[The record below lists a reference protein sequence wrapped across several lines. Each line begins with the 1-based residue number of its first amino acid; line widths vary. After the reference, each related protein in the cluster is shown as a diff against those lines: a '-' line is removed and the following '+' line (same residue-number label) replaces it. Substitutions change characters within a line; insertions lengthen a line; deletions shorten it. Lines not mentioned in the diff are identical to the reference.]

1 MTKSLDELEVIKTDL
16 VKKAIAVYKIGYPQL
31 KNNFDNKKIIQK
43 VLDEYRSLGLLR
55 NELEKQ
61 MINQMITDE
70 KHIPTINVALFADLD
85 GEAILE
91 EYRNLHDD
99 EDDDSLVLSDPFMM
113 NESKITPEQKPE
125 IIEEDIEEENIK
137 KTRQNYYCQE
147 CLHNHYYDSN
157 IGKKHISN
165 KTKSPRINKDV
176 INNLINETYQKLK
189 IADEYIQFVTT
200 NLKKDVIDN
209 EM

>member
-70 KHIPTINVALFADLD
+70 NRIPIINAAIFADLD
-85 GEAILE
+85 GKALLK
-91 EYRNLHDD
+91 EYRNIHNDD
-99 EDDDSLVLSDPFMM
+99 DGDSLVLSDPFMM
-113 NESKITPEQKPE
+113 NESKYAPETEPE
-125 IIEEDIEEENIK
+125 LIEEDIEEENIEK
-137 KTRQNYYCQE
+137 LREKYYCQE

-165 KTKSPRINKDV
+165 KAKSPRINKDV
-176 INNLINETYQKLK
+176 INNLINDAYQKVK
-189 IADEYIQFVTT
+189 IADEYIQFVT
-200 NLKKDVIDN
+200 NDLKKDVINN